1 MQDTHWAW
9 PEATNNGPP
18 KRRSGAILEPEAHIM
33 QAAEVNH

>member
-1 MQDTHWAW
+1 MQDTH
-9 PEATNNGPP
+9 NGPA